1 MTNKQLKNLKDTLW
15 TTADQL
21 RANSGLKSTEYAEPI
36 LGLIFLRFADVKYS
50 KFEPDIKAEF
60 DSIKGTRMERPI
72 HEIAIEKCGFYL
84 PEEARYNWLL
94 NLPESE
100 DLAKKVKEAMEAVE
114 KYTAELEDTLPKDIY
129 YSVNSEDDPLVLA
142 KLLKNFKDI
151 PADVELDI
159 FGEIYE
165 YFLGEFA
172 LAEGQGGGEFFTPA
186 SVVRYMVEVL
196 APTEGKILDPACGSG
211 GMFVQ
216 TAHYIEKHKAQGK
229 QMNLRAYGVE
239 KTGATVRL
247 AKMNLVL
254 NNVRGT
260 ITHANSYYRDPYD
273 SFGNFDYV
281 MANPPFNVDGVEL
294 DQVKD
299 QPRFNTYGVP
309 QNKTKNKKKDAKETV
324 PNGNY
329 LWINQFATALND
341 TGRAALVMANSAS
354 DAGNSEKD
362 IRVKLIESGI
372 VSQMVTLP
380 SNMFTSV
387 TLPATLWFFDKAK
400 EKKDEILFIDARNI
414 FTQIDRAHRKFSD
427 EQIRNLGIITRLYE
441 GKTEDFEALLAD
453 YRTKLAEAPEVSDD
467 EDIMPKGYWQSNI
480 DWLTERFPEG
490 KYRDVVGLCKVATI
504 GKVYDDKGKFVGYE
518 DDSIG
523 DQDFSLNPGR
533 YVGVVIED
541 DGLTQDEFKQ
551 RMMAYYM
558 ALSKLNEEAHGLEK
572 KISNDLISL
581 FKVETDGDMDE

>member
-50 KFEPDIKAEF
+50 KYEAEIQKEY
-60 DSIKGTRMERPI
+60 DDVKGTRMERPI

-84 PEEARYNWLL
+84 PEAARYDWLL
-94 NLPESE
+94 GLPEGE

-129 YSVNSEDDPLVLA
+129 YSVNSADDPLVLA

-216 TAHYIEKHKAQGK
+216 MAHYIEKHKAQGK

-281 MANPPFNVDGVEL
+281 MANPPFNVDGIEL

-309 QNKTKNKKKDAKETV
+309 QNKTKSKKKDAKETV

-362 IRVKLIESGI
+362 IRIKLIESGI
-372 VSQMVTLP
+372 ISQMVTLP

-400 EKKDEILFIDARNI
+400 EKKDEILFIDGRNI

-441 GKTEDFEALLAD
+441 GKTEDFEALLAE
-453 YRTKLAEAPEVSDD
+453 YRTKSAEAPEVSDD
-467 EDIMPKGYWQSNI
+467 EDIMPKSYWQSNI

-490 KYRDVVGLCKVATI
+490 EYRDVVGLCKAATI
-504 GKVYDDKGKFVGYE
+504 GKVFDDTGKFIGYE

-541 DGLTQDEFKQ
+541 DGLTQEEFKEK
-551 RMMAYYM
+551 MMAYY
-558 ALSKLNEEAHGLEK
+558 AELSKLNEEAHDLEE
-572 KISNDLISL
+572 KIAANLQEL
-581 FKVETDGDMDE
+581 FQ

>member
-84 PEEARYNWLL
+84 PEEARYDWLL

-467 EDIMPKGYWQSNI
+467 EDIMPKSYWQSNI